1 MKFTTRLLSGMVA
14 AGLAIGAMGHAPAA
28 AQETNILKIIEADLK
43 ALDKE
48 LIKIFTPPKK

>member
-1 MKFTTRLLSGMVA
+1 MVA